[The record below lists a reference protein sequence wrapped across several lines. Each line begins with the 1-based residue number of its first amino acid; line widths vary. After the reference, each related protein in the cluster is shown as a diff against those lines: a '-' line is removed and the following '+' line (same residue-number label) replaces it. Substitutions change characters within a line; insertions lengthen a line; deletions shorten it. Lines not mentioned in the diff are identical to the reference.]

1 MKIFLDMVGCR
12 LNQSE
17 LESYARQLR
26 LAGHTLAPNAES
38 ADMVIINTC
47 MVTSAAASDSR
58 QKIRQAAHAG
68 NDCIVVTGCL
78 ATLDPQEVTSLP
90 GVVRLV
96 DNFRK
101 DDLVSQLFNIPPAT
115 FVDRFI
121 QREPIPGTRLR
132 TRAFIKVQD
141 GCDNYCTYCITRLA
155 RGSSRSR
162 PVQEIFADIQAAL
175 DGGAQE
181 IVLTGVH
188 LGSWGYDFEKP
199 AHLKDLIRK
208 ILDETHVPRLHLSSL
223 EPWDLSAEFFHLWS
237 DDRLCRHLHLPLQSG
252 CASTLKRM
260 GRKINPQAYSEL
272 VHQARQAVPGI
283 AITTDIIT
291 GFPGESEN
299 EFSESLH
306 FVDELKFA
314 GGHVFTYS
322 PRPGTAAAGLPD
334 QVPIKFA
341 KERNVLMRKVLQE
354 GASEFCAQHLGQVVS
369 VLWEKATPISEERWQ
384 LSGLS
389 DNYLRVH
396 AAHNAPTTNLIM
408 KVKVVGIEQQG
419 LSGEILPA

>member
-1 MKIFLDMVGCR
+1 

-17 LESYARQLR
+17 LESYAKQLR

-47 MVTSAAASDSR
+47 TVTSAAASDSR

-68 NDCIVVTGCL
+68 NDRIVVTGCL
-78 ATLDPQEVTSLP
+78 ATLDPQEVINLP
-90 GVVRLV
+90 GVVQV
-96 DNFRK
+96 IDNFKK
-101 DDLVSQLFNIPPAT
+101 DDLVPLVFNLPPAA

-162 PVQEIFADIQAAL
+162 QAHKVIVDIQAAFA
-175 DGGAQE
+175 GGAQE

-188 LGSWGYDFEKP
+188 LGSWGYDFAKP

-208 ILDETHVPRLHLSSL
+208 ILDESHIPRLHLSSL
-223 EPWDLSAEFFHLWS
+223 EPWDLSAEFFQLWS

-252 CASTLKRM
+252 CASTLRRM
-260 GRKINPQAYSEL
+260 GRKITPQAYSNL
-272 VHQARQAVPGI
+272 VNQARQVVPGI
-283 AITTDIIT
+283 AITTYIIT
-291 GFPGESEN
+291 GFPGESEA

-306 FVDELKFA
+306 FVDLLKFA

-322 PRPGTAAAGLPD
+322 ARPGTAADSLPD
-334 QVPIKFA
+334 QVPSKLA
-341 KERNVLMRKVLQE
+341 KERNALMHKVLQG
-354 GASEFCAQHLGQVVS
+354 GASEFRTQHLGQVVS
-369 VLWEKATPISEERWQ
+369 VLWEKATPINEERWQ

-396 AAHNAPTTNLIM
+396 AAYKAPTTNQIM
-408 KVKVVGIEQQG
+408 KVRVTGIEQEG
-419 LSGEILPA
+419 LSGEILLA